1 MLDNI
6 LYFDEKGLVLDIE
19 VVNSG
24 SSQSIVY
31 DTLMQSVE
39 GTVGGDVDWVLYD
52 ILFQTLES
60 TGGSGSCNGDITS
73 ETIITIP
80 KRYIERINNLSIYTP

>member
-6 LYFDEKGLVLDIE
+6 LFYDQEGLVLDID

-24 SSQSIVY
+24 SSEAIVY

-39 GTVGGDVDWVLYD
+39 GTVGGSIDYTLYQ
-52 ILFQTLES
+52 ILFQILEAPA
-60 TGGSGSCNGDITS
+60 GGSCEGDITA

>member
-6 LYFDEKGLVLDIE
+6 LFYDQEGLVLDIY

-24 SSQSIVY
+24 SSEAIVY

-39 GTVGGDVDWVLYD
+39 GTVGGSIDYTLYQ
-52 ILFQTLES
+52 ILFQILEAPA
-60 TGGSGSCNGDITS
+60 GGSCEGDITA